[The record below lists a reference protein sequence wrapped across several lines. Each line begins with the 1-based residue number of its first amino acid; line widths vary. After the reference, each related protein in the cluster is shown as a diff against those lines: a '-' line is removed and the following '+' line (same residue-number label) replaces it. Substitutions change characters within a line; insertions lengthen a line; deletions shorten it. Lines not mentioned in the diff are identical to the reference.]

1 MDKRY
6 LTVSAL
12 TEYIK
17 HRLDQDPHLKDVYVS
32 GEISE
37 VYVHQ
42 FSGHMYLTLK
52 DERAQLKAVMF
63 RSDNLSLNFTPEAGM
78 SVIVQGYVSV
88 YQKSGQYQLYI
99 KKMEPSGIGALY
111 LAFEQ
116 LKEKL
121 QKAGYFNE
129 EHKKPIPKFPKKIAV
144 ITSPEGAAV
153 QDIIVTTKKR
163 YPIVELVI
171 LPVSVQGQHSVP
183 SIVRAIEQANRHDF
197 DTIILARGGGSIEDL
212 ASFNDERVAM
222 AVFHSK
228 IPIITGI
235 GHETDTTIAD
245 LVADLRAPT
254 PTGAVQFAVPSLEEL
269 RRQMKAYENELF
281 RLSKLQLMRKAEKL
295 ERLKTSRAFHFP
307 LQFIR
312 EKEQRIDQLSDQL
325 ANYVEHHLYKK
336 QKTLELFA
344 GRLKRKHP
352 AEMISFFKQNV
363 SLLDAKFQ
371 NICREQMTKKRHDL
385 AVLIEKLSLL
395 NPLEIMKRGYTITY
409 SEKNKLLK
417 SITEVNKDDIIEVKM
432 YDGSA
437 ICRVKEVKADD
448 GTERGAEV

>member
-1 MDKRY
+1 
-6 LTVSAL
+6 
-12 TEYIK
+12 
-17 HRLDQDPHLKDVYVS
+17 
-32 GEISE
+32 
-37 VYVHQ
+37 
-42 FSGHMYLTLK
+42 
-52 DERAQLKAVMF
+52 
-63 RSDNLSLNFTPEAGM
+63 
-78 SVIVQGYVSV
+78 
-88 YQKSGQYQLYI
+88 
-99 KKMEPSGIGALY
+99 
-111 LAFEQ
+111 
-116 LKEKL
+116 
-121 QKAGYFNE
+121 
-129 EHKKPIPKFPKKIAV
+129 
-144 ITSPEGAAV
+144 
-153 QDIIVTTKKR
+153 
-163 YPIVELVI
+163 
-171 LPVSVQGQHSVP
+171 
-183 SIVRAIEQANRHDF
+183 
-197 DTIILARGGGSIEDL
+197 
-212 ASFNDERVAM
+212 
-222 AVFHSK
+222 
-228 IPIITGI
+228 
-235 GHETDTTIAD
+235 
-245 LVADLRAPT
+245 
-254 PTGAVQFAVPSLEEL
+254 
-269 RRQMKAYENELF
+269 MKAYENELF

-363 SLLDAKFQ
+363 SLLEAKFQ